1 MKRCL
6 MLLGFLST
14 GGYLCAQESSLPVFK
29 SEAEKTEWIK
39 NHPEEYRKISGQQTA
54 NVVPE
59 FATQEEK
66 NAWLESQENLRNVAS
81 IAAERELKIARAKA
95 AGLPITE
102 VEVQEQITLEMQA
115 KELEE
120 KKASLRAQGISFTEE
135 NN

>member
-6 MLLGFLST
+6 MLLGFLSI

-54 NVVPE
+54 NAVPE
-59 FATQEEK
+59 FTTQEEK
-66 NAWLESQENLRNVAS
+66 NAWLESQENLRNAAS

-95 AGLPITE
+95 DGLPITE